1 MLRELGQ
8 GLAFSALL
16 AACGSSATPATQ
28 DPVLQAGAPAP
39 VTTMGAAGTGV
50 AAAPPVTG
58 QSTTPPVTSVNH
70 PTAAGGGPAVAP
82 VAGTSGAAVQPTQP
96 AMQPQQPAGTTLVG
110 GEPCG
115 LTTTWAGDQYCIKPP
130 PADKGF
136 QLHVGP
142 TDYTNPGSQWV
153 MQPGAETTETFPA
166 TTGNTTDVMYYFR
179 EYRMRPGSHHMILYA
194 NGMKRLGGSQ
204 NLSKDNPEN
213 GVIAPENMGIGMKLA
228 AKTPVSVNLHYMNY
242 TDKPIL
248 KEVWVNFWYRDPKDV
263 TQPANELFS
272 LTPMN
277 VAPMTHVL
285 IHSDCAITQP
295 GRIVTLYGHRHAN
308 NIRFAAWRTRGSQKD
323 LIFDDYDWLD
333 PLILEYSSTVKNT
346 PPDPA
351 NKVPGGWSGPLDLMA
366 GDKVSFECD
375 IVNMTNS
382 TFRGQNEAKNDEM
395 CILVGDTVGTT
406 VPGFC
411 TSTTTPQ

>member
-1 MLRELGQ
+1 
-8 GLAFSALL
+8 
-16 AACGSSATPATQ
+16 
-28 DPVLQAGAPAP
+28 
-39 VTTMGAAGTGV
+39 
-50 AAAPPVTG
+50 
-58 QSTTPPVTSVNH
+58 
-70 PTAAGGGPAVAP
+70 
-82 VAGTSGAAVQPTQP
+82 
-96 AMQPQQPAGTTLVG
+96 VG

-153 MQPGAETTETFPA
+153 MQPGAETTETFPV

-213 GVIAPENMGIGMKLA
+213 GVIAPENAGIGMKLA

-263 TQPANELFS
+263 TQPAIELFS
-272 LTPMN
+272 VTPMN
-277 VAPMTHVL
+277 VAPGTHVL
-285 IHSDCAITQP
+285 IHSDCSITQP
-295 GRIVTLYGHRHAN
+295 GRIITLYGHRHAN
-308 NIRFAAWRTRGSQKD
+308 NLRFAAWRTRGSQKD

-366 GDKVSFECD
+366 GDKLSFECD

-395 CILVGDTVGTT
+395 CILVGDTVQTT